1 MLSWRPAG
9 IIIAGL
15 EHSETSR
22 LMLKNSGIP
31 VVEIMD
37 VDGDPIDGMVGISH
51 RRAGRLM
58 AQEIIASR
66 YSVFQSFSIVFFDL

>member
-15 EHSETSR
+15 EHLETSR

-37 VDGDPIDGMVGISH
+37 VDGDPTDGMVGISH

-58 AQEIIASR
+58 AQEIIASG
-66 YSVFQSFSIVFFDL
+66 